1 MLNYQLTFMAENHIS
16 QASNLVT
23 NVGTP
28 QVKCPLKEQTSSL
41 WPEPTPVAPYC
52 GFLRHE
58 PTSSALATVSLG
70 FPETK

>member
-28 QVKCPLKEQTSSL
+28 QVKGLLKEQTSSL
-41 WPEPTPVAPYC
+41 WPEPTARSP
-52 GFLRHE
+52 L
-58 PTSSALATVSLG
+58 LW
-70 FPETK
+70 FPEA